1 MHIGD
6 FAAFEGAQRE
16 LEREKDDFTFAGET
30 FVVQCPMPAVL
41 MLQLGASVSGK
52 VDETEGFAALWEALR
67 VSLTIPEVRR
77 DYDATVDG
85 PDVDVDEHGTVLVSE
100 ADDEPFRKLYK
111 LAVDRGVKLEPM
123 MKLVMALFEA
133 QTGTPT
139 RRASVSSDGRPNTSP
154 SSSTSS
160 THPGLS
166 HLRPVSE
173 VVTGGA
179 PFVQPSQIPMADGQ
193 MAEVEYSPIPGVGP
207 TG

>member
-6 FAAFEGAQRE
+6 FGEFDAAQHE
-16 LEREKDDFTFAGET
+16 LEREKDDFAFCGEE

-77 DYDATVDG
+77 LAE
-85 PDVDVDEHGTVLVSE
+85 PDDDPEDVDEHGTVLVSE
-100 ADDEPFRKLYK
+100 ADDAPFRKFYK
-111 LAVDRGVKLEPM
+111 LAVDRGAKLEPM

-133 QTGTPT
+133 QTGRPT
-139 RRASVSSDGRPNTSP
+139 RPAPVSSDGRPITSP

-160 THPGLS
+160 IHPGLS

-173 VVTGGA
+173 VVTGGS
-179 PFVQPSQIPMADGQ
+179 PFVQPPQVQMADGQ
-193 MAEVEYSPIPGVGP
+193 MVDVEYNPIPGVGP